1 MLPLLGL
8 RGDCGFILA
17 WASASSGA
25 RHACSVRALSANR
38 GARPLVPRR
47 RNCLEYPAS
56 VMFTGAMF
64 GSTRVTYQPSAHS
77 AATAASVGASS
88 LTMQPSSMVPRC
100 EAVFPSERK
109 EEKCYLEDRMKTV
122 FVSTFIRALA
132 ANECVFVW
140 LLHSGRASKA
150 QAHSL

>member
-1 MLPLLGL
+1 MAIAASFL
-8 RGDCGFILA
+8 RGPQRAQGLVLHTLC
-17 WASASSGA
+17 
-25 RHACSVRALSANR
+25 ALSANR

-47 RNCLEYPAS
+47 RTSLKYPAS
-56 VMFTGAMF
+56 VMFTGATF
-64 GSTRVTYQPSAHS
+64 GSTRVTDQTSTHS

-88 LTMQPSSMVPRC
+88 LTMPPWSMVPRC

-122 FVSTFIRALA
+122 FVSTYIRALA

-150 QAHSL
+150 LKHQRTHFKDIE